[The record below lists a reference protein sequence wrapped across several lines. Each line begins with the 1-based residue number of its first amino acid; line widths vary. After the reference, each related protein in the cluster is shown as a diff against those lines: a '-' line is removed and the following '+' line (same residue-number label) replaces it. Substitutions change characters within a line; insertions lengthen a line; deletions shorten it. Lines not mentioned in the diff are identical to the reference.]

1 MPPRFIRSQWQGTG
15 PLTKGG
21 MTRAEYGAWYE
32 EHAWSPAVASGL
44 SIQSDLNPAAWIEP
58 QLRPGTFDV
67 SMTVPQGF
75 EAYARILFP
84 FIGEDILTDGRVTDQ
99 EHVTWTETA
108 RRNGRVPHALMERET
123 IVAPGAEEDSS
134 RELTD
139 EQVNALLPILTR
151 HTASEHSY
159 FLLWSGF
166 GDLNQLVFER
176 QPRVVHPMRD
186 FYLLRGALSTYR
198 NLPDSPNYWWPD
210 DRAWCLCTDTD
221 FYWAY
226 IAGSAA
232 CIGEVLAVPE
242 LDAYETNPSNPA
254 RSGMDVINDPD
265 GTVARRP

>member
-1 MPPRFIRSQWQGTG
+1 
-15 PLTKGG
+15 
-21 MTRAEYGAWYE
+21 MTRAEYQAWYD
-32 EHAWSPAVASGL
+32 EHAWSPSSASGL
-44 SIQSDLNPAAWIEP
+44 SILSDLKPAAWIEP

-67 SMTVPQGF
+67 SMTVPQGY

-84 FIGEDILTDGRVTDQ
+84 FIGEDILTDGRVTGQ
-99 EHVTWTETA
+99 EHVTWTQTA
-108 RRNGRVPHALMERET
+108 RRSGRVPHALMERET
-123 IVAPGAEEDSS
+123 IVPPGADGDCSG
-134 RELTD
+134 ELTD
-139 EQVNALLPILTR
+139 EQVDALLPILAR
-151 HTASEHSY
+151 HTASEHSW

-166 GDLNQLVFER
+166 GHLNQHVFER

-232 CIGEVLAVPE
+232 CIREVLAVPE
-242 LDAYETNPSNPA
+242 LDAYETGPGNPA
-254 RSGMDVINDPD
+254 RSGMDDVNDPD
-265 GTVARRP
+265 GTVPRRP